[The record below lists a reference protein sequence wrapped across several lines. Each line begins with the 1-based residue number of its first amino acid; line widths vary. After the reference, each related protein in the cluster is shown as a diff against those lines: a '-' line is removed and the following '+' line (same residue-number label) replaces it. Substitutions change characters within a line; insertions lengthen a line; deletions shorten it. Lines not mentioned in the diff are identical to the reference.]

1 MALDVLYYLWYK
13 DYMNTDRN
21 KNNNFAFK
29 LAKSFTDV
37 STTASVYAKISVL
50 KELIVDLEI
59 KILDLEKILER
70 VKSNKA
76 D

>member
-1 MALDVLYYLWYK
+1 
-13 DYMNTDRN
+13 MNTDRN

-59 KILDLEKILER
+59 KILDLEKILE
-70 VKSNKA
+70 KLL
-76 D
+76 

>member
-1 MALDVLYYLWYK
+1 
-13 DYMNTDRN
+13 MNTDRN
-21 KNNNFAFK
+21 KNNDFAFK

-59 KILDLEKILER
+59 KILNLEKILEK
-70 VKSNKA
+70 VKSTKG

>member
-1 MALDVLYYLWYK
+1 
-13 DYMNTDRN
+13 
-21 KNNNFAFK
+21 

-37 STTASVYAKISVL
+37 STTAGVYAKISVL

-59 KILDLEKILER
+59 KILDLEKILEK
-70 VKSNKA
+70 VKSNKG

>member
-1 MALDVLYYLWYK
+1 
-13 DYMNTDRN
+13 MNTDRN

-59 KILDLEKILER
+59 KILDLEKILE
-70 VKSNKA
+70 KIESNKG